1 MKTYVNARDITM
13 PEVDYKQVKHFWPQL
28 DEGLLNISCLA
39 TSSQLDEGLL
49 NISCLAT
56 SSQLDEGLLNISCL
70 LPRNIVSARQ
80 RSIKHFLPLASQHR
94 LS

>member
-49 NISCLAT
+49 NISCL
-56 SSQLDEGLLNISCL
+56 
-70 LPRNIVSARQ
+70 LPRNIVSAR

>member
-49 NISCLAT
+49 
-56 SSQLDEGLLNISCL
+56 
-70 LPRNIVSARQ
+70 
-80 RSIKHFLPLASQHR
+80 K
-94 LS
+94 